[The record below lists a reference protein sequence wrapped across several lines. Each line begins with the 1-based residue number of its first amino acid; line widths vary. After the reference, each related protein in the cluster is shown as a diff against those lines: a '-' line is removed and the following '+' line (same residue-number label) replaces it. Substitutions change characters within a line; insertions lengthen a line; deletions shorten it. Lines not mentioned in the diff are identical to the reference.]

1 MKRKDNQQRIGAA
14 IKEFLK
20 IHNLEGRY
28 RETEIYAR
36 WEELVGRTINLKTTK
51 LILRNNVLIVSISSA
66 VLRRELNM
74 HKSGI
79 LEKINMRL
87 RDQPVKD
94 IEFR

>member
-1 MKRKDNQQRIGAA
+1 MRKDNQQTIGAA

-20 IHNLEGRY
+20 AHKLDDKF

-36 WEELVGRTINLKTTK
+36 WEELVGRTINLRTK
-51 LILRNNVLIVSISSA
+51 KVILRDNILIVYISSA
-66 VLRRELNM
+66 TLRNELEL

-87 RDQPVKD
+87 RDQPVRG